1 MRLFLLFLYLMSCPL
16 WLLAQQRSAIKG
28 TVTDT
33 AGVAI
38 ESATVTVLKAADSA
52 LVSFTLTTTS
62 GKFKIPHLLAGNYRL
77 LITHV
82 RYKSVSQPLR
92 ITGEIPEE
100 DIGNIRMSTFSRTL
114 ADVVVTAEAPPVTL
128 NGDTV
133 QYNAG
138 SFKVPPNSS
147 VEQLLKK
154 LPGIEVAKDGSVTTQ
169 GKKVERILVNGKE
182 FFGNDTRIATQNLAA
197 DMLDKI
203 QVYDK
208 KSEQASMTGMDDGN
222 GEKTI
227 NLQLKK
233 DKRKGLFGQ
242 LAAGAGTD
250 ERYTAK
256 AGVHS
261 FKESRQLSLLG
272 WTNNVNQRGFSEPY
286 AGQKDPRASAGY
298 TTTTAAGTNY
308 NKDLSDKSS
317 LSLNYFGGRDR
328 VQNNNDRRR
337 KYILQD
343 SSYEYN
349 EHAATDTTADVHR
362 FNLLFEHAID
372 SFHSFKI
379 NPSLN
384 YQRQQGSSNVNYA
397 QSDIKGT
404 NTSAGIN
411 NTSLTGENFDFNND
425 MVFRKKFR
433 KPGQTFLVLVNNAI
447 TSNNASRLLSTLR
460 SDATDS
466 LRQSGKD
473 KINNYSHIIR
483 AMYTFPVLKRTLLQ
497 WNATGSIAGNNTNS
511 RTFDF
516 NKNTGQYDIVN
527 DRQTNLYSNNI
538 QQWKTGL
545 KWLSRVGK
553 NINYAIGADLQ
564 FTDMQG
570 ETHLNGT
577 EQSLNRH
584 YVNLLPNAFF
594 KYAITRSQQLTASY
608 NTSTQLPD
616 ITQLQPIPDL
626 RHLPEIR
633 IGNPALQQ
641 AYQHMFQLNY
651 METMGYSGRS
661 LFAGLTF
668 SGTQHKIATADSLAA
683 NGERYIRP
691 VNVNGIFALN
701 GHVQLSFPLQWLQTK
716 LRVGGNIG
724 YNQDRSYVNGAEN
737 RTRNW
742 YASPTM
748 YVDLSPTDKIDITV
762 GATYG
767 FNYARYTAPRISHT
781 TFSTQQYDLQLDWA
795 LFAGLH
801 LNTSLYYVINRQQ
814 EGGFNTNI
822 PLWHAAISHSVLKNK
837 RGELKLSIRDIL
849 KSNVVI
855 YRNVTPAYIEDN
867 RAQALSR
874 YGLLT
879 FTYKLG
885 RVLQ

>member
-1 MRLFLLFLYLMSCPL
+1 MRLYFLFLCLIGCPL
-16 WLLAQQRSAIKG
+16 GLLAQQRYAIKG
-28 TVTDT
+28 AVTDT
-33 AGVAI
+33 AGTAV
-38 ESATVTVLKAADSA
+38 ESATITILKAADSS
-52 LVSFTLTTTS
+52 LVSFTLTTAS
-62 GKFKIPHLLAGNYRL
+62 GKFRIPHLPAGNYRL

-82 RYKSVSQPLR
+82 NYKAVSRPLR
-92 ITGEIPEE
+92 ITGEIPED

-114 ADVVVTAEAPPVTL
+114 ADVIITAEAPPVTL

-169 GKKVERILVNGKE
+169 GKKVEKILVDGKE
-182 FFGNDTRIATQNLAA
+182 FFGKDTRIATQNLAA
-197 DMLDKI
+197 DMLDKV

-208 KSEQASMTGMDDGN
+208 KSEQAMMTGMDDGN

-242 LAAGAGTD
+242 IAAGAGTD
-250 ERYTAK
+250 QRYTGK

-286 AGQKDPRASAGY
+286 AAQKDPRASAGY
-298 TTTTAAGTNY
+298 TTTTAVGTNY

-317 LSLNYFGGRDR
+317 ISLNYFGGRDR
-328 VQNNNDRRR
+328 ILNNTDRRR

-343 SSYEYN
+343 STYEYN
-349 EHAATDTTADVHR
+349 EHATTDTTADVHR
-362 FNLLFEHAID
+362 FNIVFEHAID
-372 SFHSFKI
+372 SFQSFKI

-384 YQRQQGSSNVNYA
+384 YEHQQGRSNVNYA

-404 NTSAGIN
+404 NTSGGTN
-411 NTSLTGENFDFNND
+411 NTSLTGDNFDFNNS
-425 MVFRKKFR
+425 MVYRKKLR
-433 KPGQTFLVLVNNAI
+433 APGHSFLVLINNAV
-447 TSNNASRLLSTLR
+447 TSNNANRLLSSIR
-460 SDATDS
+460 SNATDS

-473 KINNYSHIIR
+473 RITNYSHT
-483 AMYTFPVLKRTLLQ
+483 AKVFYTFPVWKRTLLQ
-497 WNATGSIAGNNTNS
+497 WNAAATISGNRTNS
-511 RTFDF
+511 NTFDF

-538 QQWKTGL
+538 QQWQAGA
-545 KWLSRVGK
+545 KWLSRIGK
-553 NINYAIGADLQ
+553 NINYAIGADLL
-564 FTDMQG
+564 FTGMQG
-570 ETHLNGT
+570 NTHISGAP
-577 EQSLNRH
+577 QSLDRR
-584 YVNLLPNAFF
+584 YTNLLPNLFF
-594 KYAITRSQQLTASY
+594 KYAITRSQQLTATY
-608 NTSTQLPD
+608 TTSTQLPD
-616 ITQLQPIPDL
+616 VSQLQPVPDL

-633 IGNPALQQ
+633 IGNPSLQQ
-641 AYQHMFQLNY
+641 AYQHVFQLHY
-651 METMGYSGRS
+651 LETMGYSGRS
-661 LFAGLTF
+661 LFAGLVF
-668 SGTQHKIATADSLAA
+668 SGIQHKIATTDSLTA

-691 VNVNGIFALN
+691 VNVKGTFSLN
-701 GHVQLSFPLQWLQTK
+701 GHVQLSFPVQWLQSK
-716 LRVGGNIG
+716 IRVGGNAG
-724 YNQDRSYVNGAEN
+724 YNQDQSFVNGIEN
-737 RTRNW
+737 RTRTL
-742 YASPTM
+742 YAAPTV
-748 YVDLSPTDKIDITV
+748 YIDLAPTSKIDITL
-762 GATYG
+762 GAAYG
-767 FNYARYTAPRISHT
+767 FNYARYTAPKITNT
-781 TFSTQQYDLQLDWA
+781 TFSTQQYDLQVDWA

-814 EGGFNTNI
+814 ERSFNTNI
-822 PLWHAAISHSVLKNK
+822 PLWHAAISHSLLKNK
-837 RGELKLSIRDIL
+837 RGELRLTIRDIL

-855 YRNVTPAYIEDN
+855 YRNITPAYIEDN
-867 RAQALSR
+867 SAQALSR